1 MGKIKVLFIQE
12 KKIKNKAKVFTL
24 GDIIEKLVPDTY
36 EIDYISIKEN
46 IVEKIDQFK
55 PQIIYIGQSKAF
67 DILELVMR
75 IKELFPLTVILANLS
90 DRVNDQQELIIK
102 LKEAGVYKCYYSTLI
117 IETLVHDMFV
127 ALNME

>member
-1 MGKIKVLFIQE
+1 MENIKMLFIQE
-12 KKIKNKAKVFTL
+12 KKVKNRAKGLLL

-46 IVEKIDQFK
+46 IIGKIDQFQPK
-55 PQIIYIGQSKAF
+55 IIYIGQSKAF

-75 IKELFPLTVILANLS
+75 IKELFPQMVILANLS
-90 DRVNDQQELIIK
+90 DSVSDQQELIIK

-117 IETLVHDMFV
+117 VETLIHDMFV

>member
-1 MGKIKVLFIQE
+1 MEKIKVLFIQE
-12 KKIKNKAKVFTL
+12 KKIKNKAKVVTL
-24 GDIIEKLVPDTY
+24 GDVIEKQVPGTY
-36 EIDYISIKEN
+36 EFDYISIKEN
-46 IVEKIDQFK
+46 IIGKIDQFQ

-67 DILELVMR
+67 DIFELVKR
-75 IKELFPLTVILANLS
+75 IKELFPAAVILASLS
-90 DRVNDQQELIIK
+90 DSVKDQQKMIEK

>member
-1 MGKIKVLFIQE
+1 MEKIKMLFIQE
-12 KKIKNKAKVFTL
+12 KKVKNRAKTLLL
-24 GDIIEKLVPDTY
+24 GDVIEKLVPDTY

-46 IVEKIDQFK
+46 IIGKIDQFQ

-67 DILELVMR
+67 GILELVMR
-75 IKELFPLTVILANLS
+75 IKELFPWMVILANLS
-90 DRVNDQQELIIK
+90 DRVGDQQELIIK

-117 IETLVHDMFV
+117 VETLVHDMFV

>member
-1 MGKIKVLFIQE
+1 MEKIKMLFIQE
-12 KKIKNKAKVFTL
+12 KKVKNKEKVLLL
-24 GDIIEKLVPDTY
+24 GDIIEKEVPDTY

-46 IVEKIDQFK
+46 IIGKIDQFQ

-67 DILELVMR
+67 DILELVTR
-75 IKELFPLTVILANLS
+75 IKERFPGVVILANIS
-90 DRVNDQQELIIK
+90 DNVSDQQELIIK

-117 IETLVHDMFV
+117 VETLVHDMFV